1 MTRAQGQQV
10 LLTDKHLIERAE
22 LDITF
27 PNQYLADEFQSQAQ
41 GFMLHDLLPIID
53 EVFEQYSESGWVLSI
68 DKLVLDL
75 GKLPAHDY
83 RRQLLLKVEQALAEQ
98 LRLLSNPANPASSKP
113 NFDVSHPIGSG
124 GFQRNGQADTHQD
137 MSQWDYHRLPKTQA
151 NWLQLKY
158 FLERGVLSWNA
169 DASGFYARPK
179 SWTTW
184 FETTVFTHLG
194 PLTHLLH
201 TAGNK
206 QEIITRLLRHL
217 TTDKAI
223 ACLNTLTQGE
233 RQMALLLKIMLDYV
247 DGQGFSQTQRQ
258 FFTQGGW
265 LAGRNKAEV
274 QGFLL
279 TLFLSVV
286 SKSALKQSGAV
297 MPEIAW
303 VDDAKGQGFPY
314 PVLGWITPWF
324 TGCQQYAPRAMK
336 AEFNA
341 MFSSGGAPD
350 NPYPSD
356 PMTTG
361 IEKASLAPPYGRQR
375 VMDLFTRALLQGKRA
390 GLLFIWSLATHEC
403 AKEFV
408 LLLRYLGLQ
417 YSVRHALAT
426 ELSEPMFI
434 DLLTLLEPSESAFI
448 LSFRHL
454 FNPLAQTPL
463 LTSSEVKQGTGV
475 DLALQKTPAESKVPH
490 ASPPRL
496 HSSAASH
503 SKATLPVM
511 ANSHRLFWEFTLN
524 YLLVDRGSGFNRK
537 SYLGSMIKQAASH
550 QNVSQARLHQS
561 LCQSL
566 ISLQTDSPLVRNMH
580 QVLSEL
586 SLGVKDASAVKEQR
600 VRTQKMKHKH
610 GLTVEE
616 LMMTR
621 LCMAL
626 QQGRIELI
634 AKHWSSYIGEH
645 RELLR
650 RGLYLYAQQQSVIQM
665 LVTALSEHM
674 LQALLAVLAP
684 REKAFIVSLMAQLAG
699 RVAELETVPKLETTG
714 VKQYLWQFSLHYLLT
729 ERGSVFN
736 KLSYLGSVT
745 QQMAAHHNVDHQLL
759 VHGLIQG
766 LSVPGNPSVMRSE
779 LMDLLI
785 SLLIQAIDLDQNLL
799 YWEHMSSAAQSSDKP
814 VSPDKTDQAQIAQG
828 KNGLFQERE
837 GTAQIKDE
845 LGQIKDEF
853 ALDEVQLLRRLVLA
867 LELSDA
873 ASLETL
879 LVNVSKPV
887 LAKFALILLHYGRS
901 DIQIRRYLLVLPKS
915 TQYRLVAL
923 LAPRLLL
930 ALPVLIAQGSLLL
943 TGIARESHSGQAG
956 SPADALLLMAQEQE
970 QAWLSG
976 FSKSGFSNSE
986 FSKKVSRYALS
997 QPLVFSASLAA
1008 VIGLNLWR
1016 FICSE
1021 AVKTQGRVP
1030 EKALKKGADL
1040 AALVRYLIEQMASY
1054 RHLSYQTLLQAMV
1067 NEAKRRSNASPAN
1080 KIGNWDKSCPLWL
1093 VELLSQYLSA
1103 QPKSASD
1110 YPLSEAGAVDSVQI
1124 SVAVLG
1130 EPQQALDEPKSVLS
1144 ETQKSLDAPF
1154 SLSSLMLFHRCEQS
1168 LLKMAASLMVARQGE
1183 ADRNGDRYSEARYR
1197 ELGQSAIALVNLL
1210 IFLSNKDIARCLFL
1224 MQQALIQSLDWHFIY
1239 AHTPIA
1245 QRQTLRQLLEAAN
1258 LSPALSHYR
1267 ALWPA
1272 LGFASSSPSYMSHWY
1287 GGIKSLAINKLTLN
1301 YLVINDLSAKVLNG
1315 NPVTGLA
1322 GSYKVNKLTGEATL
1336 QAELIGKS
1344 AQTAAKER
1352 KDAKDE
1358 KDAWERVV
1366 QGEVLDNKGRSAGA
1380 LKALQML
1387 LKDLAKTSVGE
1398 ASYVVFAKTQV
1409 RACHRLD
1416 ACLTYLL
1423 KHDVP
1428 ALKACLLANI
1438 SQVQLM
1444 LCLISIRSDSE
1455 IRELMTFLYGRGFSQ
1470 LHTGLTSLLLACPTL
1485 GQMLSGSNWRVWLF
1499 IAKALVQGRMDP
1511 AFAIMDFL
1519 QDLYLTQRRIKGVFF
1534 SWSHFLTQ
1542 LRVELKAKVSQGGIL
1557 ARIAREQLRLVDRAL
1572 KNLTDERSLQQADE
1586 LSYDTYP
1593 IKGAYPLANHE
1604 PLHKDLIANSAE
1616 NYESESR
1623 SEFKSESEPEY
1634 ELSARDIDY
1643 DYQIEQS
1650 NTEHEAQTIDKIYVA
1665 NAGLVLLGP
1674 YISRLFTM
1682 LSLTH
1687 QGKFINDNTQ
1697 EKALHVLQYLANGQ
1711 QDSPEFQLSLN
1722 KILCGMKSAK
1732 PLKYH
1737 PELTAEDKAM
1747 AEGLL
1752 AGVIQNW
1759 PSIGNTSLDGLRQTF
1774 LQREGVITLEK
1785 EAWKLRIKPTAFD
1798 VLLDSLPWSFTVIK
1812 FPWMERVLH
1821 VEWR

>member
-1 MTRAQGQQV
+1 MNRAQGQQS
-10 LLTDKHLIERAE
+10 LETDKHLIERAE
-22 LDITF
+22 LDIAF

-41 GFMLHDLLPIID
+41 GFMLDDLLPIID
-53 EVFEQYSESGWVLSI
+53 EVFEQYSENGWVLSI

-83 RRQLLLKVEQALAEQ
+83 RSQLLLKVEQALAEQ

-124 GFQRNGQADTHQD
+124 FIQRNGQADTHQD

-184 FETTVFTHLG
+184 FETTVFAHLE

-223 ACLNTLTQGE
+223 ACLNALTQGA
-233 RQMALLLKIMLDYV
+233 RQLALLLKIMFDYG
-247 DGQGFSQTQRQ
+247 DGQGFSQTQKQ

-279 TLFLSVV
+279 ALFLSVV
-286 SKSALKQSGAV
+286 SKSVISKSGFNKSGGV
-297 MPEIAW
+297 TPETTWANT
-303 VDDAKGQGFPY
+303 DANGQGFSDLR
-314 PVLGWITPWF
+314 LGGSTSWF
-324 TGCQQYAPRAMK
+324 NVCQQYAPRAMK

-341 MFSSGGAPD
+341 MFSSGGTTD

-361 IEKASLAPPYGRQR
+361 IEKASLASPYGRQR
-375 VMDLFTRALLQGKRA
+375 IMELFTWALLQGKRS

-408 LLLRYLGLQ
+408 LLLRYLGQQ
-417 YSVRHALAT
+417 YGIRHALAT

-434 DLLTLLEPSESAFI
+434 DLLTLLEPSESVFI

-463 LTSSEVKQGTGV
+463 LTATNEEAHKSDRLTATKNSV
-475 DLALQKTPAESKVPH
+475 DS
-490 ASPPRL
+490 
-496 HSSAASH
+496 SSAPH
-503 SKATLPVM
+503 SRVALPAM
-511 ANSHRLFWEFTLN
+511 ANSHRLFWAFTLN

-537 SYLGSMIKQAASH
+537 SYLGSMIKQAAGH

-600 VRTQKMKHKH
+600 IRTQKMKHKQ
-610 GLTVEE
+610 GLTEE
-616 LMMTR
+616 EIMMTR

-645 RELLR
+645 GELLR
-650 RGLYLYAQQQSVIQM
+650 RGLYLYGQQQSVIQM
-665 LVTALSEHM
+665 LVTSLSEPM
-674 LQALLAVLAP
+674 LQALLGVLAP
-684 REKAFIVSLMAQLAG
+684 SEKGFIVSLMAQLTG
-699 RVAELETVPKLETTG
+699 RIVELEAGPKLEATR
-714 VKQYLWQFSLHYLLT
+714 VKQYLWQFSLGYLVT

-759 VHGLIQG
+759 VSGLIQG
-766 LSVPGNPSVMRSE
+766 ISVPGNPSLMRSE
-779 LMDLLI
+779 LMELLI
-785 SLLIQAIDLDQNLL
+785 SLLIQPIDLDQNLMS
-799 YWEHMSSAAQSSDKP
+799 WDHMSSTVQSSDKP
-814 VSPDKTDQAQIAQG
+814 VSPDKTDHAQITEG
-828 KNGLFQERE
+828 KNGLSHEIAE
-837 GTAQIKDE
+837 TAAE
-845 LGQIKDEF
+845 KDEF

-873 ASLETL
+873 VSLETL
-879 LVNVSKPV
+879 LAKANKAV
-887 LAKFALILLHYGRS
+887 LAKFTLILLHYGRS

-930 ALPVLIAQGSLLL
+930 ALPALIAQASLLL
-943 TGIARESHSGQAG
+943 TGIARESFSGQAG
-956 SPADALLLMAQEQE
+956 SPAQALLLMAQGSEQD
-970 QAWLSG
+970 WLSV
-976 FSKSGFSNSE
+976 FSKSR
-986 FSKKVSRYALS
+986 FSKSKFSQKVSRYALS
-997 QPLVFSASLAA
+997 QALEFSASLKAQL
-1008 VIGLNLWR
+1008 GLFLWH
-1016 FICSE
+1016 FICRE
-1021 AVKTQGRVP
+1021 AFQPQGSAP
-1030 EKALKKGADL
+1030 DKALKKGADL
-1040 AALVRYLIEQMASY
+1040 AAFVRYLIKQMASY

-1067 NEAKRRSNASPAN
+1067 NEATRRSNGSPAN
-1080 KIGNWDKSCPLWL
+1080 KIAQGGEGSPPWL
-1093 VELLSQYLSA
+1093 VELLRQCLSA
-1103 QPKSASD
+1103 QPKS
-1110 YPLSEAGAVDSVQI
+1110 
-1124 SVAVLG
+1124 
-1130 EPQQALDEPKSVLS
+1130 VLS
-1144 ETQKSLDAPF
+1144 PTQKSLDAPS
-1154 SLSSLMLFHRCEQS
+1154 SLSSLMLFHRGEQS
-1168 LLKMAASLMVARQGE
+1168 LLKMAASLRLEARQAE
-1183 ADRNGDRYSEARYR
+1183 AERNGDRYSEARYR
-1197 ELGQSAIALVNLL
+1197 ELGQGAIGLVKLL
-1210 IFLSNKDIARCLFL
+1210 IFLSNKDIVRCLFL
-1224 MQQALIQSLDWHFIY
+1224 MQQALMQSLDWHFIY
-1239 AHTPIA
+1239 ANTPMA
-1245 QRQTLRQLLEAAN
+1245 QRQPLRQLLEAAN
-1258 LSPALSHYR
+1258 LSPSLGLS
-1267 ALWPA
+1267 WPA
-1272 LGFASSSPSYMSHWY
+1272 LGFASSSPSNMSRWY
-1287 GGIKSLAINKLTLN
+1287 GGIKSLATNKLMLN
-1301 YLVINDLSAKVLNG
+1301 SLSINDLSDKVLSG
-1315 NPVTGLA
+1315 SPITGLA
-1322 GSYKVNKLTGEATL
+1322 GSSKVNKLAGKAAL
-1336 QAELIGKS
+1336 QAELIDKS
-1344 AQTAAKER
+1344 AQIVAKEPEHAR
-1352 KDAKDE
+1352 ERIEQDQALDDKD
-1358 KDAWERVV
+1358 
-1366 QGEVLDNKGRSAGA
+1366 RSAGA

-1387 LKDLAKTSVGE
+1387 LTDLAKAGVAE
-1398 ASYVVFAKTQV
+1398 VDYLVFAKEQA

-1416 ACLTYLL
+1416 VCLTYLL
-1423 KHDVP
+1423 KHDAA
-1428 ALKACLLANI
+1428 ALKACLLASI
-1438 SQVQLM
+1438 GQQDQLM

-1455 IRELMTFLYGRGFSQ
+1455 LTELMTFLYGRGFSQ
-1470 LHTGLTSLLLACPTL
+1470 LHTGLTSLLLSCPTL
-1485 GQMLSGSNWRVWLF
+1485 SQISSGSNWRVWLF
-1499 IAKALVQGRMDP
+1499 IAKTLAQGGRDP
-1511 AFAIMDFL
+1511 EPAVMDFL
-1519 QDLYLTQRRIKGVFF
+1519 QTLYLTDKRFKDVF
-1534 SWSHFLTQ
+1534 SSCEHFLTQ
-1542 LRVELKAKVSQGGIL
+1542 LRGELKGKVMHGGIQ
-1557 ARIAREQLRLVDRAL
+1557 AKIAIPQLKLFDKAMN
-1572 KNLTDERSLQQADE
+1572 KS
-1586 LSYDTYP
+1586 
-1593 IKGAYPLANHE
+1593 AYSP
-1604 PLHKDLIANSAE
+1604 ST
-1616 NYESESR
+1616 
-1623 SEFKSESEPEY
+1623 
-1634 ELSARDIDY
+1634 
-1643 DYQIEQS
+1643 Q
-1650 NTEHEAQTIDKIYVA
+1650 EAQIQEVSGEGVSFGAERNDRNDNANDKEQETQSMEKIYLA

-1687 QGKFINDNTQ
+1687 QGKFIDDNTQ
-1697 EKALHVLQYLANGQ
+1697 EKALHVLQYLVNGQ

-1722 KILCGMKSAK
+1722 KILCGMNTAR

-1737 PELTAEDKAM
+1737 PELTSEDKAM

-1759 PSIGNTSLDGLRQTF
+1759 PSLGNTSLDGLRQTF

-1798 VLLDSLPWSFTVIK
+1798 VLLDSLPWSFGVIK

>member
-1 MTRAQGQQV
+1 MTRVQGQQV

-22 LDITF
+22 LDIAF

-41 GFMLHDLLPIID
+41 GFILHDLLPIID
-53 EVFEQYSESGWVLSI
+53 EVFEQYSENGWVLSI

-83 RRQLLLKVEQALAEQ
+83 RSQLLLKVEQALAEQ
-98 LRLLSNPANPASSKP
+98 LRLLSNPANPASSKS
-113 NFDVSHPIGSG
+113 NLDMSHPIGSG
-124 GFQRNGQADTHQD
+124 FIQRNGQADTHQD

-169 DASGFYARPK
+169 DASCFYARPK

-184 FETTVFTHLG
+184 FETTVFAHLG

-233 RQMALLLKIMLDYV
+233 RQMALLLKIMLDYGY
-247 DGQGFSQTQRQ
+247 GQGFSQTQKQ

-265 LAGRNKAEV
+265 LAGRSKAEV

-279 TLFLSVV
+279 ALFLSVV
-286 SKSALKQSGAV
+286 SKSALKQSREAMSERANIGAN
-297 MPEIAW
+297 
-303 VDDAKGQGFPY
+303 GQGFSDLR
-314 PVLGWITPWF
+314 LGWSTSWF
-324 TGCQQYAPRAMK
+324 NVCQQYAPRAMK

-341 MFSSGGAPD
+341 MFSSGGVTD

-361 IEKASLAPPYGRQR
+361 VEKASLASPYGRQR
-375 VMDLFTRALLQGKRA
+375 VMELFTWALLQGKRS
-390 GLLFIWSLATHEC
+390 GLLFIWSMATHEC

-408 LLLRYLGLQ
+408 LLLRYLGQQ

-463 LTSSEVKQGTGV
+463 LTATNEVAHKSERLAGSKNSV
-475 DLALQKTPAESKVPH
+475 DS
-490 ASPPRL
+490 
-496 HSSAASH
+496 SSAPH
-503 SKATLPVM
+503 SKAVLPAM
-511 ANSHRLFWEFTLN
+511 ANSHRLFWAFTLN

-580 QVLSEL
+580 QVLNEL
-586 SLGVKDASAVKEQR
+586 SLAFKDASAVKEQR
-600 VRTQKMKHKH
+600 IKTQKMKHKH
-610 GLTVEE
+610 GLTEEE

-634 AKHWSSYIGEH
+634 AKHWPSYIGEH
-645 RELLR
+645 RALLR

-665 LVTALSEHM
+665 LVTALSDHM
-674 LQALLAVLAP
+674 LQALLGVLAP
-684 REKAFIVSLMAQLAG
+684 SEKAFIVSLMAQLTG
-699 RVAELETVPKLETTG
+699 RIVELEAGPKLEATR
-714 VKQYLWQFSLHYLLT
+714 VKQYLWQFSLGYLVT

-759 VHGLIQG
+759 VSGLIQG

-779 LMDLLI
+779 LMELLI
-785 SLLIQAIDLDQNLL
+785 SLLIQPIDLDQSLL

-828 KNGLFQERE
+828 KNGTSQENE
-837 GTAQIKDE
+837 GTAPEKDE

-873 ASLETL
+873 ASLESL
-879 LVNVSKPV
+879 LAKASKSV
-887 LAKFALILLHYGRS
+887 LAKFSLILLHYGRS

-930 ALPVLIAQGSLLL
+930 ALPALIAQASLLL
-943 TGIARESHSGQAG
+943 TGIARESFSGQAG
-956 SPADALLLMAQEQE
+956 SPAQALLLMAQGSEQD
-970 QAWLSG
+970 WLSG
-976 FSKSGFSNSE
+976 FSKSK

-997 QPLVFSASLAA
+997 QALEFSVSLEAQL
-1008 VIGLNLWR
+1008 GLFLWH
-1016 FICSE
+1016 FICCE
-1021 AVKTQGRVP
+1021 AFQPQGSAP
-1030 EKALKKGADL
+1030 DKALKKGADL
-1040 AALVRYLIEQMASY
+1040 AALVRYLIKQMASY
-1054 RHLSYQTLLQAMV
+1054 RHLSYETLLQAMV

-1093 VELLSQYLSA
+1093 VDMLRQCLSA

-1110 YPLSEAGAVDSVQI
+1110 YPLSEAGAVDSMQI

-1130 EPQQALDEPKSVLS
+1130 EPQQALDEGQSVLS
-1144 ETQKSLDAPF
+1144 AIQKSLDAPS
-1154 SLSSLMLFHRCEQS
+1154 SLSRLMLFHRGEQS
-1168 LLKMAASLMVARQGE
+1168 LLKMAASLRLEARQAE
-1183 ADRNGDRYSEARYR
+1183 AGRNGDRYSEARYR
-1197 ELGQSAIALVNLL
+1197 ELGQSAIALVNSL
-1210 IFLSNKDIARCLFL
+1210 IFLSNKDVARCLFL

-1239 AHTPIA
+1239 ANTPIA
-1245 QRQTLRQLLEAAN
+1245 QRQTLRQLLDAAN
-1258 LSPALSHYR
+1258 LSPSLGLSHY

-1272 LGFASSSPSYMSHWY
+1272 LGFASSSPSDMSRWY
-1287 GGIKSLAINKLTLN
+1287 GGIKSLATNKLMLN
-1301 YLVINDLSAKVLNG
+1301 SLAINDLSSNVLNG
-1315 NPVTGLA
+1315 SPVTGLA
-1322 GSYKVNKLTGEATL
+1322 GSSKVNKLAGKAAL
-1336 QAELIGKS
+1336 QAELIDKS
-1344 AQTAAKER
+1344 ARIAAKER
-1352 KDAKDE
+1352 KDA
-1358 KDAWERVV
+1358 WENVEQY
-1366 QGEVLDNKGRSAGA
+1366 QGQVLDDKDRSASA

-1387 LKDLAKTSVGE
+1387 LKDLAKAGVAE
-1398 ASYVVFAKTQV
+1398 ADYVVFAKKQA
-1409 RACHRLD
+1409 RACHKLD
-1416 ACLTYLL
+1416 VCLDYLF
-1423 KHDVP
+1423 KHDAA
-1428 ALKACLLANI
+1428 ALKACLLASI
-1438 SQVQLM
+1438 GQQDQLM

-1455 IRELMTFLYGRGFSQ
+1455 LTELMTFLYGRGFSQ
-1470 LHTGLTSLLLACPTL
+1470 LHTVLTSLLLSCPTL
-1485 GQMLSGSNWRVWLF
+1485 SQISSGSNWRAWLF
-1499 IAKALVQGRMDP
+1499 IAKTLAQGGWDLER
-1511 AFAIMDFL
+1511 AVMDFL
-1519 QDLYLTQRRIKGVFF
+1519 QTLYLTDKGFKGVF
-1534 SWSHFLTQ
+1534 SSCEHFLTQ
-1542 LRVELKAKVSQGGIL
+1542 LRGELKGKMMHGGIQ
-1557 ARIAREQLRLVDRAL
+1557 AKIAIPQLKLLDKAMN
-1572 KNLTDERSLQQADE
+1572 KS
-1586 LSYDTYP
+1586 
-1593 IKGAYPLANHE
+1593 AYSP
-1604 PLHKDLIANSAE
+1604 ST
-1616 NYESESR
+1616 
-1623 SEFKSESEPEY
+1623 
-1634 ELSARDIDY
+1634 
-1643 DYQIEQS
+1643 Q
-1650 NTEHEAQTIDKIYVA
+1650 EAQIQEVRGEGVSFGAERNDRNDNANDKEQETQSMEKIYLA

-1687 QGKFINDNTQ
+1687 QGKFIDDNTQ
-1697 EKALHVLQYLANGQ
+1697 EKALHVLQYLVNGQ

-1722 KILCGMKSAK
+1722 KILCGMNTAK

-1737 PELTAEDKAM
+1737 PELTAEDMAM

>member
-1 MTRAQGQQV
+1 MTRAQGQQM

-22 LDITF
+22 IDISF

-53 EVFEQYSESGWVLSI
+53 EVFEQYSENGWVLSI

-83 RRQLLLKVEQALAEQ
+83 RSQLLLKVEQALAEQ
-98 LRLLSNPANPASSKP
+98 LRLLSNPANPASSKS
-113 NFDVSHPIGSG
+113 NLDVSHPLGSG
-124 GFQRNGQADTHQD
+124 FFQRNGQADTDQD
-137 MSQWDYHRLPKTQA
+137 MSHWDYHRLPKTQA

-233 RQMALLLKIMLDYV
+233 RQMALLLKIMLDYG
-247 DGQGFSQTQRQ
+247 DGQGFSQTQQQ

-279 TLFLSVV
+279 ALFLSVI
-286 SKSALKQSGAV
+286 SKSVISKSGFNKSGGAT
-297 MPEIAW
+297 PEMTWANS
-303 VDDAKGQGFPY
+303 DANAGANIGANGQGFSDLR
-314 PVLGWITPWF
+314 LGWSTSWF
-324 TGCQQYAPRAMK
+324 NVCQQYAPRAMK

-341 MFSSGGAPD
+341 MFSSGGATD
-350 NPYPSD
+350 NQYPSD

-361 IEKASLAPPYGRQR
+361 VEKPSLASPYGRQR
-375 VMDLFTRALLQGKRA
+375 IMELFTWALLQGKRS

-408 LLLRYLGLQ
+408 LLLRYLGQQ
-417 YSVRHALAT
+417 YGIRHALAT

-434 DLLTLLEPSESAFI
+434 DSLTLLEPSESAFI

-454 FNPLAQTPL
+454 FNPLAQMPL
-463 LTSSEVKQGTGV
+463 LTATNEEPHKSERLAGSKNSV
-475 DLALQKTPAESKVPH
+475 DS
-490 ASPPRL
+490 
-496 HSSAASH
+496 SSAPH
-503 SKATLPVM
+503 SGATLPAM
-511 ANSHRLFWEFTLN
+511 ANSHRLFWAFTLN
-524 YLLVDRGSGFNRK
+524 YLLVDRGSCFNRK
-537 SYLGSMIKQAASH
+537 SYLGSMIKQVASH

-566 ISLQTDSPLVRNMH
+566 ICLQTDSPLVRNMH

-600 VRTQKMKHKH
+600 IRTKKMKHKQ
-610 GLTVEE
+610 GLTEE
-616 LMMTR
+616 EIMMTR

-645 RELLR
+645 GELLR
-650 RGLYLYAQQQSVIQM
+650 RGLYLYGQQLRVIQM
-665 LVTALSEHM
+665 LVISLSEPM
-674 LQALLAVLAP
+674 LQALLGVLAP
-684 REKAFIVSLMAQLAG
+684 SEKAFIVSLMAQLTG
-699 RVAELETVPKLETTG
+699 LIVELEAGPKLEATR
-714 VKQYLWQFSLHYLLT
+714 VKQYLWQFSLGYLVT

-745 QQMAAHHNVDHQLL
+745 QQMAAHHNLDHQLL
-759 VHGLIQG
+759 VSGLIQG
-766 LSVPGNPSVMRSE
+766 LSVPGNTSVMRSE
-779 LMDLLI
+779 LMELLV
-785 SLLIQAIDLDQNLL
+785 SLLIQPIDLDQNLL
-799 YWEHMSSAAQSSDKP
+799 SWDHMSSAAQSSDKS
-814 VSPDKTDQAQIAQG
+814 VSQDKTDQAQITEG
-828 KNGLFQERE
+828 KNGLSQEITE
-837 GTAQIKDE
+837 TAAE
-845 LGQIKDEF
+845 KDEF

-873 ASLETL
+873 AILETL
-879 LVNVSKPV
+879 LTKANKAV
-887 LAKFALILLHYGRS
+887 LAKFTLILLHYGRS

-930 ALPVLIAQGSLLL
+930 ALPALIAHASLLL
-943 TGIARESHSGQAG
+943 TGIARESFSGQAG
-956 SPADALLLMAQEQE
+956 SPAQALLLMAQGSEQD
-970 QAWLSG
+970 WLSG
-976 FSKSGFSNSE
+976 FSKSGSSKSE

-997 QPLVFSASLAA
+997 QALEFSVSLEAQL
-1008 VIGLNLWR
+1008 GLFLWH
-1016 FICSE
+1016 FICCE
-1021 AVKTQGRVP
+1021 AFQPQGIAP
-1030 EKALKKGADL
+1030 DKALKKGADL
-1040 AALVRYLIEQMASY
+1040 AALVRYLIKQMASY
-1054 RHLSYQTLLQAMV
+1054 RHVSYQTLLQAMV
-1067 NEAKRRSNASPAN
+1067 NEATRRSNASPAN
-1080 KIGNWDKSCPLWL
+1080 KIAQGGKSSPPWL
-1093 VELLSQYLSA
+1093 VELLRQCLAIVPS
-1103 QPKSASD
+1103 SASSLTQAFSAKD
-1110 YPLSEAGAVDSVQI
+1110 VHNSYAQTGSA
-1124 SVAVLG
+1124 
-1130 EPQQALDEPKSVLS
+1130 QQALGAIDKVVA
-1144 ETQKSLDAPF
+1144 AP
-1154 SLSSLMLFHRCEQS
+1154 SPLNSLMLFQLGEQR
-1168 LLKMAASLMVARQGE
+1168 LLTMAASLKAARQVE
-1183 ADRNGDRYSEARYR
+1183 TRHR
-1197 ELGQSAIALVNLL
+1197 ESRQSAIALVNSL

-1224 MQQALIQSLDWHFIY
+1224 MQQALMQSLDWHFIY
-1239 AHTPIA
+1239 ANTPMA
-1245 QRQTLRQLLEAAN
+1245 QRQPLRQLLEAAN
-1258 LSPALSHYR
+1258 LSPSLGLS
-1267 ALWPA
+1267 WPA
-1272 LGFASSSPSYMSHWY
+1272 LGFASSSPSDMSRWY
-1287 GGIKSLAINKLTLN
+1287 GGIKSLATNKLRLN
-1301 YLVINDLSAKVLNG
+1301 SLSINDLSDKVLSG
-1315 NPVTGLA
+1315 SPITGLA
-1322 GSYKVNKLTGEATL
+1322 GSSKVNKLAGKAAL
-1336 QAELIGKS
+1336 QAELIDKS
-1344 AQTAAKER
+1344 AQIVVKEPEHAR
-1352 KDAKDE
+1352 ERIEQDQALDDKD
-1358 KDAWERVV
+1358 
-1366 QGEVLDNKGRSAGA
+1366 RSAGA

-1387 LKDLAKTSVGE
+1387 LKDLAKAGVAE
-1398 ASYVVFAKTQV
+1398 VDYLVFAKEQA

-1416 ACLTYLL
+1416 VCLTYLL
-1423 KHDVP
+1423 KHDAA
-1428 ALKACLLANI
+1428 ALKACLLASI
-1438 SQVQLM
+1438 GQQDQLM

-1455 IRELMTFLYGRGFSQ
+1455 LTELMTFLYGCGFSQ
-1470 LHTGLTSLLLACPTL
+1470 LHTGLTSLLLSCPTL
-1485 GQMLSGSNWRVWLF
+1485 SQISSGSNWRVWLF
-1499 IAKALVQGRMDP
+1499 IAKTLAQGGRDP
-1511 AFAIMDFL
+1511 EPAVMDFL
-1519 QDLYLTQRRIKGVFF
+1519 QTLYLTDKRFKDVF
-1534 SWSHFLTQ
+1534 SSCEHFLTQ
-1542 LRVELKAKVSQGGIL
+1542 LRGELKGKVMHGGIQ
-1557 ARIAREQLRLVDRAL
+1557 AKIAIPQLKLFDKAMN
-1572 KNLTDERSLQQADE
+1572 KS
-1586 LSYDTYP
+1586 
-1593 IKGAYPLANHE
+1593 AYSP
-1604 PLHKDLIANSAE
+1604 ST
-1616 NYESESR
+1616 
-1623 SEFKSESEPEY
+1623 
-1634 ELSARDIDY
+1634 
-1643 DYQIEQS
+1643 Q
-1650 NTEHEAQTIDKIYVA
+1650 EAQIQEVRGEGVSFGAERNDRNDNANDKEQETQSMEKIYLA

-1687 QGKFINDNTQ
+1687 QGKFIDDNTQ
-1697 EKALHVLQYLANGQ
+1697 EKALHVLQYLVNGQ

-1722 KILCGMKSAK
+1722 KILCGMNTAR

-1737 PELTAEDKAM
+1737 PELTSEDKAM

-1759 PSIGNTSLDGLRQTF
+1759 PSLGNTSLDGLRQTF

-1798 VLLDSLPWSFTVIK
+1798 VLLDSLPWSFGVIK